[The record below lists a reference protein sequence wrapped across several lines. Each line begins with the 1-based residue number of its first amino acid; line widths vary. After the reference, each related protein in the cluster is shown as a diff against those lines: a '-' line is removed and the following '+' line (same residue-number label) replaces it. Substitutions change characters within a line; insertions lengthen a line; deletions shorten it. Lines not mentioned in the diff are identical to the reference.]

1 MGDAPGSHG
10 NISSRPATS
19 LWSACTARVASRTE
33 ASAPVPSDHEQ
44 QPVPDLDIPPKVAL
58 TAGSAFKFGFF
69 GALGVFVFYLIVS
82 IILGV
87 VALVLLAAGS
97 FTFLEPYLRR

>member
-1 MGDAPGSHG
+1 MST
-10 NISSRPATS
+10 NQYPASTS
-19 LWSACTARVASRTE
+19 T
-33 ASAPVPSDHEQ
+33 
-44 QPVPDLDIPPKVAL
+44 PKVAL

-87 VALVLLAAGS
+87 LALVLLAAGS